1 MESEL
6 SPEQQRAVTAATDAP
21 ARVVPEGDG
30 ETVVLLP
37 VEDFDWVRGHFSDV
51 PEAPRRI
58 DPRTGRCY
66 ALVSLALYERFKAL
80 FEEDPLSPAERR
92 ALLSRAGK
100 RVGWDDPA
108 WGEDGDGRD
117 RP

>member
-6 SPEQQRAVTAATDAP
+6 SPEQQRAVTAATEAP
-21 ARVVPEGDG
+21 ARVVLDGSG

-51 PEAPRRI
+51 PDVPRRI
-58 DPRTGRCY
+58 DSRTTRRY
-66 ALVSLALYERFKAL
+66 ALVPLALYERFRAL
-80 FEEDPLSPAERR
+80 FEEDPLSPTERR
-92 ALLSRAGK
+92 ALLSQAGK
-100 RVGWDDPA
+100 RAGWHDPA
-108 WGEDGDGRD
+108 WDEDGASRD